1 MAKVKKNKKI
11 SNSSKISTENNILN
25 NNNFINSVFFLFII
39 ISVGLVIR
47 IFALMNLDTTI
58 YTDFLLW
65 DERIYHNW
73 AKAIA
78 EGTFQSKSVYEFAP
92 LPAYIMAAVY
102 RIFSPDVFYIRIL
115 NIVFGTLTCFVVYL
129 TGKELAGRRVAI
141 LACIIACFYKPFI
154 FYSIVPLKESL
165 ALLLFAWMSYL
176 IIKVINREDSIQKDK
191 SGSIIINIGLLGLAA
206 GMLLN
211 VRPNAIVLAPVIIL
225 LVMWYGYRDKLSW
238 RYLSGHAAV
247 YFIGLSIA
255 VSPFV
260 IRNYVVAGKPALT
273 TTQSGFNLYLGNNIN
288 NPDPYYRPV
297 PFASSSP
304 FEQGIQFTIEAS
316 RGAGKKMTSQEASD
330 YWTKET
336 IKQAVSSPAVF
347 VEKIGQ
353 KILVLVNSFE
363 ACDHYDIE
371 FLSDFAKF
379 FKIPF
384 PGFWIIFPLAMLGML
399 TGWRNRKTKALITV
413 LFVYGAT
420 LIIFFTNGRYRLPMM
435 ALMIPFAASGIMQ
448 LYSDYSQKLYNLLSR
463 HAAFCGIFLIV
474 AFLPVRATD
483 DMTAYYNTHAI
494 ILSSKGYNNE
504 AILYWKKSSA
514 MNKPFSAFANLSL
527 AHQYYRRGF
536 IQEGDAYL
544 EKIEDDSFAAAMKYQ
559 IMGNFFTGR
568 NDYNAAISAYEK
580 SLSINSG
587 QILPRRKLIDLY
599 KIQNPQKAQ
608 EELENLRY
616 IESFYDLDNSSIP

>member
-1 MAKVKKNKKI
+1 MAKIKKNKQTINK
-11 SNSSKISTENNILN
+11 SNVSSESNLPDNK
-25 NNNFINSVFFLFII
+25 FVDSVFLLLLIIAFGFII
-39 ISVGLVIR
+39 R
-47 IFALMNLDTTI
+47 IIALMNFSTTI
-58 YTDFLLW
+58 YADFLLW
-65 DERIYHNW
+65 DERIYHDW

-102 RIFSPDVFYIRIL
+102 RIFSPDILYIRLL
-115 NIVFGTLTCFVVYL
+115 NIVCGTLTCFLVYL
-129 TGKELAGRRVAI
+129 ITRELINKKVAI
-141 LACIIACFYKPFI
+141 LACLIACIYKPFI

-176 IIKVINREDSIQKDK
+176 IIKVVNGGDAVQKDK
-191 SGSIIINIGLLGLAA
+191 SRGIIINIGLLGLAV
-206 GMLLN
+206 GMLMN
-211 VRPNAIVLAPVIIL
+211 VRPNAVVLVPVLIVLII
-225 LVMWYGYRDKLSW
+225 WYGFRDKLSW
-238 RYLSGHAAV
+238 KHLSGYTAIYV
-247 YFIGLSIA
+247 LGLSFA
-255 VSPFV
+255 LAPFV

-316 RGAGKKMTSQEASD
+316 RRAGKKLTSQEASD

-336 IKQAVSSPAVF
+336 IKQALDNPAVF
-347 VEKIGQ
+347 LGKVGQ
-353 KILVLVNSFE
+353 KILVFFNRFE
-363 ACDHYDIE
+363 ACDHYDIN

-384 PGFWIIFPLAMLGML
+384 PGFWIVFPLFMLGVL
-399 TGWRNRKTKALITV
+399 VSWRNRKTKALITV

-420 LIIFFTNGRYRLPMM
+420 LIIFFTNGRYRLPMP
-435 ALMIPFAASGIMQ
+435 AVMIPFAAAGIFQ
-448 LYSDYSQKLYNLLSR
+448 LYSDFSKKMFGLLTR
-463 HAAFCGIFLIV
+463 HAAFCGIFLII

-483 DMTAYYNTHAI
+483 DTTAYYNTHAI
-494 ILSSKGYNNE
+494 ILSSRGYTNE

-514 MNKPFSAFANLSL
+514 MNKPFSAYANLSL

-536 IQEGDAYL
+536 IQEGDTYL
-544 EKIEDDSFAAAMKYQ
+544 DKIGDDSFAAAMKYQ
-559 IMGNFFTGR
+559 IMGNFYTSR
-568 NDYNAAISAYEK
+568 NDSNAAISAYEK

-587 QILPRRKLIDLY
+587 QILPRKKLIDLY

-608 EELENLRY
+608 EELEALEY
-616 IESFYDLDNSSIP
+616 IQSFYQ

>member
-1 MAKVKKNKKI
+1 MSKTRKDKEKKI
-11 SNSSKISTENNILN
+11 NHSTKTFPVNNLTDSK
-25 NNNFINSVFFLFII
+25 FIDSVFFLFLII
-39 ISVGLVIR
+39 AFGFIIR
-47 IFALMNLDTTI
+47 IIALMNLSTTVYADI
-58 YTDFLLW
+58 LLW
-65 DERIYHNW
+65 DERIYHDW

-102 RIFSPDVFYIRIL
+102 RIFSPDVIYIRIL
-115 NIVFGTLTCFVVYL
+115 NIIYGTLTCFVVYL
-129 TGKELAGRRVAI
+129 ITRELLNRKVAI
-141 LACIIACFYKPFI
+141 LACIIACIYKPFI

-165 ALLLFAWMSYL
+165 SLLLSALMSYL
-176 IIKVINREDSIQKDK
+176 LVKVVSRGDSTGSGGNGNRIILS
-191 SGSIIINIGLLGLAA
+191 GLLGIVV
-206 GMLLN
+206 GLLMN
-211 VRPNAIVLAPVIIL
+211 ARPNAVVLVPIIIL
-225 LVMWYGYRDKLSW
+225 LVMWYGFRDKLSW
-238 RYLSGHAAV
+238 KHLCGLAAV
-247 YFIGLSIA
+247 YFIGLAVA

-260 IRNYVVAGKPALT
+260 IRNYIVAGKPALT
-273 TTQSGFNLYLGNNIN
+273 TTQSGFNLYLGNNLN

-316 RGAGKKMTSQEASD
+316 RRVGKKLTSQEASD

-336 IKQAVSSPAVF
+336 IKQAIASPAVF
-347 VEKIGQ
+347 AEKIGR
-353 KILVLVNSFE
+353 KILVLVNRFE

-371 FLSDFAKF
+371 FLSDFVKF

-384 PGFWIIFPLAMLGML
+384 PAFWIIFPLAMLGML
-399 TGWRNRKTKALITV
+399 TDWRNRKTKVLIAV

-420 LIIFFTNGRYRLPMM
+420 LVIFFTNGRYRLPMM
-435 ALMIPFAASGIMQ
+435 AVMIPFAAMGIIR
-448 LYSDYSQKLYNLLSR
+448 LYSDYSQKLQGLLIR

-483 DMTAYYNTHAI
+483 DITAYYNTHAI

-527 AHQYYRRGF
+527 AHQYFRRGLV
-536 IQEGDAYL
+536 QEGNAYL
-544 EKIEDDSFAAAMKYQ
+544 DKINDNSFAVAQKYQ
-559 IMGNFFTGR
+559 IMGDFFAAKK
-568 NDYNAAISAYEK
+568 DINAAIESYEK

-587 QILPRRKLIDLY
+587 QVLTRKKLINLY
-599 KIQNPQKAQ
+599 REKDPQNASK
-608 EELENLRY
+608 EFEVLKY
-616 IESFYDLDNSSIP
+616 IESFYQ